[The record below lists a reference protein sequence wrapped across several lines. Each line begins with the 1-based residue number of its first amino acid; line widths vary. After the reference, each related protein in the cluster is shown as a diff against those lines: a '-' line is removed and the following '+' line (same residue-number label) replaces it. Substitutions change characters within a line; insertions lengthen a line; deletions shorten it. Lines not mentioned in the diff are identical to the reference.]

1 MPQNETTERCADCG
15 APATR
20 RSADGV
26 PLCDGDYAHLL
37 EHWMREFVDSQESL

>member
-1 MPQNETTERCADCG
+1 MECG

-37 EHWMREFVDSQESL
+37 EHWTREKPQMPEAETDSGE